1 MVKKEINGTK
11 SKEQQMKWKLSSKVT
26 RIKSSLQG
34 KQLSVA
40 RGILLR
46 KCPSCLSQ
54 VLPGTW
60 LGVHGEEC
68 KCYSFHN
75 AEEQACLH
83 LFNLCGK
90 SQANRISA
98 KEI

>member
-1 MVKKEINGTK
+1 MAKKEINGTK
-11 SKEQQMKWKLSSKVT
+11 SKEQEMKLKLSSKVT

-40 RGILLR
+40 RETLFR
-46 KCPSCLSQ
+46 KCLSCLSQ
-54 VLPGTW
+54 VSPGTW

-68 KCYSFHN
+68 KCYSFFN
-75 AEEQACLH
+75 AEKQACFH